1 MKQLLTLFSIIILTG
16 SHAQNHYEKLWSKVE
31 ALELEGKTSSAN
43 EIVTSIYKK
52 AKKKNNSSQLIKSLL
67 YQSKN
72 TLILK
77 EDTELEIV
85 QVLEKEINEADFPT
99 NRILQSIVAEFK
111 WEYLKKYRWQI
122 YRRTKTTENVNT
134 DFRTWDLNTLFSSI
148 HNDYKK
154 SIRSA
159 NALQNISILEYNYI
173 LTKGNEKEN
182 LRPTLFDLL
191 ANRALDFFKTNES
204 RITKPKDRFYINN
217 ENYFSNSN
225 SFVNLDIESNDSIFS
240 KYEVLKTYQEIEKFH
255 LKNNHLDALTDA
267 FLGRLK
273 FVKINFTKTE
283 KGNKYL
289 EKSLFE
295 SYTNIKK
302 GNAYATI
309 KANYAKIIYEAATL
323 KNQPENRK
331 KALSICNEIIR
342 DFKDSEGF
350 VVANNLKNEILHKSI
365 QIKNEEIIPV
375 NSLSKILVTYKNI
388 KRVQIAIY
396 KTDPDFNFYKYNYE
410 DRDSIIKAFFKTKN
424 SIKEF
429 NTKLPQKNDYF
440 NHSTEIVIP
449 KLKSGRYIVLV
460 TTEEVKSMNNVFG
473 YSYQTVSNIACI
485 ESNYQGEKIFQITHR
500 NSGKPLKDAQVSISA
515 LNTKKTD
522 KLGEVSF
529 ENIKNK
535 KAIISYQNDTLH
547 IGNVYSNG
555 YYNTKDDNKNE
566 KHQGFLFLDRSI
578 YRPGQEVF
586 FKGIILSREN
596 YKTKVVPNEKFNV
609 IIKDVNYQEIKKIE
623 LTTNEFGSFSDTF
636 KIPKD
641 LLTGS
646 FSMYIEPKNYNLQFN
661 NGNTRFSVEEYKR
674 PKFEVSFSPITENYQ
689 VNQNICIKGNAN
701 ALAGSTITN
710 AKVAYSVIRKINYSH
725 WKYWNN
731 YNSYESQE
739 IVHGETITNENS
751 EFEINFN
758 ALPDETSN
766 KDGLP
771 IFNYE
776 IIADVTDINGETR
789 SGTTNVKVGYHTIN
803 LNITNNEKWNVNNV
817 NTIEINTT
825 NLNNQFAAANI
836 NIQIFKLKAPNTIL
850 RKRKWN
856 APDNPLL
863 SKEGFSKL
871 FPNEAYKNEDDIST
885 WKKGE
890 LVFQES
896 INTQNK
902 TSIEFSNLNWK
913 SGNYVIIAKGKDD
926 YNNNIEQEKRF
937 ELKQNN
943 DTYLADNKLF
953 SFDILNSNTTKKDGF
968 IKVRLHTADKNLNV
982 FTEAYF
988 NRKIVY
994 KENNIVNGNKIIT
1007 IPLEFIKTQNSI
1019 PNSNVILQ
1027 FYLVRFN
1034 QFITKKSTISLVE
1047 QEEKLS
1053 ITTTV
1058 FRDNLQPGNKEKW
1071 SFTVKNKNGNQA
1083 EVLASMYD
1091 ASLDQFKPHNWA
1103 NNININD
1110 FYYNDYVRK
1119 SSRGF
1124 NARNFNVI
1132 GNKFSKLLIFEK
1144 QYDQLNKFGFT
1155 YNNQLINILKGKTS
1169 GIVIEALNSEEDDV
1183 SDFNYYRGNTFTKNK
1198 IDENGQIE
1206 IVSSDAI
1213 KYDTLANG
1221 KVIAIGSPGQIEQIS
1236 VDENEM
1242 YLRTDFNKVKEDFKA
1257 IAARKNLNET
1267 AYFYPHL
1274 KTNSKGAISF
1284 EFETPEALTRWKV
1297 QLFGHTKNGVSGK
1310 LTENVVTQK
1319 ELMVS
1324 PNPPR
1329 FLREKDTIIFQTKI
1343 ANLTEKTVN
1352 GFAKLELYNAITGEV
1367 IDEKLNNTNAI
1378 QNIEINKKG
1387 STSVSWKLFIPEGIQ
1402 AVEYKVLAKA
1412 GNFSDGESSIL
1423 PVLTNSMLVTESI
1436 PITVRANNYE
1446 EYRFSKLK
1454 NNSSTT
1460 LQNHQLTLEY
1470 TSNPAWYAI
1479 QSLPYLMEFPHECAE
1494 QTFSRYYAN
1503 SIGGYILNSNPSIK
1517 SVFEKWKGNGQL
1529 TSKLEQNED
1538 LKQLLISETPWLRD
1552 AQSDTEKK
1560 KRLGLLFDIEKLA
1573 SEEKSIFNKLKQMQ
1587 LPSGAFPWFSGGRD
1601 NEYITRYIVAGFGH
1615 LKKLGITNSALA
1627 QNNILKKSVQ
1637 FLDNKFLENHNRKL
1651 KNQKLE
1657 DISVGNYELHYL
1669 YARSFFKNEIAFDK
1683 NIKSIVNT
1691 YINKAKKEWLT
1702 RSLLQ
1707 KTMLSMVLHRFNDRQ
1722 TPQLILAHLK
1732 ETAIVNKQKGMYW
1745 KSNQPGYYWH
1755 EAPIET
1761 QALVIEAFSEITEDK
1776 NTIEELQIWLLNNKR
1791 KQDWKTTK
1799 ATTEATYALLLQGND
1814 WLSIAGT
1821 AKIKIGNKKI
1831 ALNNLNEGQTEAG
1844 TGYFKTSWKS
1854 DEIDAEMAD
1863 ISIKNTSEITQFG
1876 GYYWQY
1882 FEELDNITNEEHT
1895 NDIKLHK
1902 ELFVKKKTN
1911 NGPTLTKI
1919 EDTKLNIGDL
1929 ITIRIE
1935 LQVKDNFEF
1944 VHLKDMRA
1952 SSFEPVNVMSKYKW
1966 QDGTG
1971 YYQSS
1976 KDVATHFFFDRLN
1989 KGSYVLEYDVRVNNA
2004 GDFSNG
2010 ISTIQ
2015 SMYAPEFSIHSK
2027 GIRVSITSK

>member
-31 ALELEGKTSSAN
+31 ILEFEGKTSSAN
-43 EIVTSIYKK
+43 EIVTSIYNK

-67 YQSKN
+67 YLSKN

-77 EDTELEIV
+77 EDAELEIV
-85 QVLEKEINEADFPT
+85 QVLEKEIKEADFPT
-99 NRILQSIVAEFK
+99 NSILQSIVAEFK

-122 YRRTKTTENVNT
+122 YNRTKTTEIVNT
-134 DFRTWDLNTLFSSI
+134 DFRTWDLNTLFTSI

-154 SIRSA
+154 SIHNT

-182 LRPTLFDLL
+182 LRTTLYDLL
-191 ANRALDFFKTNES
+191 ANRALAFFKTNES
-204 RITKPKDRFYINN
+204 RITKPKDRFYIDN

-225 SFVNLDIESNDSIFS
+225 SFVNLNIESVDSIFS
-240 KYEVLKTYQEIEKFH
+240 KYEVLKTYQKIEKFH
-255 LKNNHLDALTDA
+255 LKNNNLDALTDA
-267 FLGRLK
+267 YLGRLK
-273 FVKINFTKTE
+273 FLKNNFTKTE

-289 EKSLFE
+289 EKYLFK
-295 SYTNIKK
+295 SYTNTKK
-302 GNAYATI
+302 GNAYATL
-309 KANYAKIIYEAATL
+309 KANYAKVIYDVATL

-331 KALSICNEIIR
+331 KALSICNNIIR

-350 VVANNLKNEILHKSI
+350 VVATNLRNEILHKSI
-365 QIKNEEIIPV
+365 QIKNEEIIPI

-388 KRVQIAIY
+388 KQVQIAIY
-396 KTDPDFNFYKYNYE
+396 KTDPNFNFYKYNYE
-410 DRDSIIKAFFKTKN
+410 DRDSIIKEFFKKEN

-440 NHSTEIVIP
+440 NHSAEVVIP
-449 KLKSGRYIVLV
+449 ELNSGSYLILA
-460 TTEEVKSMNNVFG
+460 TTNDDKSMNDVFG
-473 YSYQTVSNIACI
+473 YSYQTASNLACI
-485 ESNYQGEKIFQITHR
+485 ESNYQGKKTFQITHR
-500 NSGKPLKDAQVSISA
+500 VFGKPIKDAKVSISD
-515 LNTKKTD
+515 LNTKTTNN
-522 KLGEVSF
+522 LGEVSF

-535 KAIISYQNDTLH
+535 KAIITYQNDTLH
-547 IGNVYSNG
+547 IGNVYSFG
-555 YYNTKDDNKNE
+555 YYNTEDNSKKE
-566 KHQGFLFLDRSI
+566 KHQGFLFLDKSI

-596 YKTKVVPNEKFNV
+596 YKTKVVRNEKFNV

-623 LTTNEFGSFSDTF
+623 LTTNEFGSFSESF

-641 LLTGS
+641 VLTGN
-646 FSMYIEPKNYNLQFN
+646 FSMFVEPKKNYLQFN

-674 PKFEVSFSPITENYQ
+674 PKFEVSFSPITESYQ
-689 VNQNICIKGNAN
+689 VNQNICIKGNAY
-701 ALAGSTITN
+701 ALAGSNITN
-710 AKVAYSVIRKINYSH
+710 AKVAYSVVRKTNYSH
-725 WKYWNN
+725 WRYWNN
-731 YNSYESQE
+731 YDNYNSQE
-739 IVHGETITNENS
+739 IAHGETITNENG

-803 LNITNNEKWNVNNV
+803 LNITSNEKWDVNTA
-817 NTIEINTT
+817 NTIEVNTT
-825 NLNNQFAAANI
+825 NLNNQFAAENI
-836 NIQIFKLKAPNTIL
+836 NIQIYKLKAPNTIL

-856 APDNPLL
+856 TPDCPLL
-863 SKEGFSKL
+863 SEEEFSKL

-902 TSIEFSNLNWK
+902 KSIEFSNLNWK

-937 ELKQNN
+937 VLTHNN

-953 SFDILNSNTTKKDGF
+953 SFDILNSNTAKKDGD

-988 NRKIVY
+988 NRKIIY

-1027 FYLVRFN
+1027 FSIVRYN
-1034 QFITKKSTISLVE
+1034 QFITKKSNVSLVE
-1047 QEEKLS
+1047 KKEKIS
-1053 ITTTV
+1053 ITTNV
-1058 FRDNLQPGNKEKW
+1058 FRNKLQPGNKEKW
-1071 SFTVKNKNGNQA
+1071 SFTVNNKNGNQV

-1110 FYYNDYVRK
+1110 FYYNDYARK
-1119 SSRGF
+1119 NGKGF
-1124 NARNFNVI
+1124 NARSFNI
-1132 GNKFSKLLIFEK
+1132 INNKFTKSLNYNK
-1144 QYDQLNKFGFT
+1144 QYDQLNKFGFLI
-1155 YNNQLINILKGKTS
+1155 NNQLIHILSRKTS
-1169 GIVIEALNSEEDDV
+1169 GIEVKYMITEEENEFEEVVVSEMEIKKTAKAFGYGVSQDDIENNGTIESNKDEENSENI
-1183 SDFNYYRGNTFTKNK
+1183 FKN
-1198 IDENGQIE
+1198 
-1206 IVSSDAI
+1206 I
-1213 KYDTLANG
+1213 K
-1221 KVIAIGSPGQIEQIS
+1221 
-1236 VDENEM
+1236 
-1242 YLRTDFNKVKEDFKA
+1242 
-1257 IAARKNLNET
+1257 ARKNLNET
-1267 AYFYPHL
+1267 AFFYPYL
-1274 KTNSKGAISF
+1274 KTNSKGTISF

-1310 LTENVVTQK
+1310 FTENVVTQK
-1319 ELMVS
+1319 DLMVS

-1329 FLREKDTIIFQTKI
+1329 FLREKDTIFFQTKI
-1343 ANLTEKTVN
+1343 ANLTEKAIK

-1367 IDEKLNNTNAI
+1367 IDEKLYNTNAI
-1378 QNIEINKKG
+1378 QNIKINKKEN
-1387 STSVSWKLFIPEGIQ
+1387 TSVSWKLFIPEGIQ

-1412 GNFSDGESSIL
+1412 GNFSDGETSIL
-1423 PVLTNSMLVTESI
+1423 PVLTNSRLVTESI
-1436 PITVRANNYE
+1436 PITVRANENK
-1446 EYRFSKLK
+1446 EYSFNKLKK
-1454 NNSSTT
+1454 NNSTT
-1460 LQNHQLTLEY
+1460 LKNHQLTLEY

-1503 SIGGYILNSNPSIK
+1503 SIGSYILNSNPSIK
-1517 SVFEKWKGNGQL
+1517 TVFENWKGNGQL
-1529 TSKLEQNED
+1529 TSKLEQNKE
-1538 LKQLLISETPWLRD
+1538 LKQLLISETPWLKD
-1552 AQSDTEKK
+1552 AQSDSEKK

-1587 LPSGAFPWFSGGRD
+1587 LPSGAFPWFSGGRH

-1615 LKKLGITNSALA
+1615 LKQLGITNSAME
-1627 QNNILKKSVQ
+1627 QNGIVKKSVQ

-1669 YARSFFKNEIAFDK
+1669 YARSFFKNELPFDK
-1683 NIKSIVNT
+1683 NIKPIVNT
-1691 YINKAKKEWLT
+1691 YINKAKKEWLS

-1707 KTMLSMVLHRFNDRQ
+1707 KIMLSMVLHRFNDRQ
-1722 TPQLILAHLK
+1722 IPQLILAHLK

-1745 KSNQPGYYWH
+1745 KSNQSGYYWH

-1761 QALVIEAFSEITEDK
+1761 QALIIEAFSEITEDK

-1854 DEIDAEMAD
+1854 NEIDAEMAD
-1863 ISIKNTSEITQFG
+1863 ISIKNTSDITQFG

-1902 ELFVKKKTN
+1902 ELFVKKNTN
-1911 NGPTLTKI
+1911 NGPTLSKI
-1919 EDTKLNIGDL
+1919 ENTKLNTGDL

-1944 VHLKDMRA
+1944 VYLKDMRA

-1971 YYQSS
+1971 YYQST

-2015 SMYAPEFSIHSK
+2015 SMYAPEFSSHSK